1 MAIDL
6 DFLFTAD
13 MGYRYQMLSRF
24 KQDCDYFLGN
34 GGRNEKYLWAGNVSD
49 QIDVMKRTWDQ
60 FSEEDK
66 PEWLTWEDI
75 LDYEDRMFDN

>member
-6 DFLFTAD
+6 DFLLTED
-13 MGYRYQMLSRF
+13 IGYRYQMLSRF

-75 LDYEDRMFDN
+75 LDYEVRMSDN